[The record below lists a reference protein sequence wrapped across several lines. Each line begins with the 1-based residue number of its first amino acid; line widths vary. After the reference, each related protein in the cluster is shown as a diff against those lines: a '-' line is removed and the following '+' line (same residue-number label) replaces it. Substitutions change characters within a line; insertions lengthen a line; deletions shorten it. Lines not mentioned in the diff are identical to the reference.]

1 MVDEVKTAA
10 PPPAAAPQTPP
21 PAASGASASQSKEAP
36 RSSIIRNPAP
46 VVDPNVPVPV
56 VKVDEGNLPAST
68 LAEMEA
74 GRAALR
80 RGKPVAPAVADQA
93 KA

>member
-1 MVDEVKTAA
+1 MVDEVKTVTPA
-10 PPPAAAPQTPP
+10 PPAAPQTPP

-46 VVDPNVPVPV
+46 VVDPNIPVPAA
-56 VKVDEGNLPAST
+56 KVDEGNLPAST

-80 RGKPVAPAVADQA
+80 RGKPVQPVPADQA